1 MIVLCKSKRAAT
13 RVFESLTRFIEKKLL
28 LRVNRKKSKIV
39 YVGNR
44 ELKFL
49 GYGFAPLKGR
59 IIPTVHFRSKAKF
72 KDRIRKILHRNKG
85 QRTRPV
91 YVRAAN
97 LPLRLEQLLWTGRVL
112 GVG

>member
-1 MIVLCKSKRAAT
+1 M
-13 RVFESLTRFIEKKLL
+13 
-28 LRVNRKKSKIV
+28 
-39 YVGNR
+39 GNR

-85 QRTRPV
+85 QRLDQFTSELRT
-91 YVRAAN
+91 YLSGWSNYFGLAAF
-97 LPLRLEQLLWTGRVL
+97 L
-112 GVG
+112 GWARGT